1 MSFFVKDKR
10 FYKSFFSLMAVIALQ
25 QLLTFSV
32 NMADNIMLGMYKE
45 TALSGASLVNQI
57 QYMLQMLTTGVAT
70 GVVILGSQYWG
81 EGNTAVIRRILALAV
96 KMGALVGLVFTLAG
110 ALIPRQVLSLLT
122 NKQEVIAE
130 GVIYMRRIAPTYI
143 IFTITNV
150 LLLSMRSVQTT
161 VIGFITAA
169 CSLVVNIFLNWCLIF
184 GRCGLPALGTLGAA
198 TATLAARCVELIVV
212 LVYLKFFDKKLHVK
226 FRDWFKP
233 DWEYLKPYLKISIPS
248 FITSSTWGLGTT
260 VQTAILG
267 HVSASAISANSIAAT
282 LYQVA
287 TIFFV
292 SSSSAS
298 GVVMGMSLGRGDKLP
313 QIKQNSRTLQV
324 LFILFGLA
332 SSALMLALRE
342 VIVGLYSLT
351 PESIELTH
359 KFIIILCITVIGTSY
374 EFPASAGIIQT
385 GGDTRYGFIVDSIFL
400 WGIALPLSALSAF
413 VFNWSPA
420 VTFFLLK
427 SDQLLKCIP
436 NAIKCNRY
444 RWVKKL
450 T

>member
-1 MSFFVKDKR
+1 MSFFVKDRR

-32 NMADNIMLGMYKE
+32 NMADNIMLGMYSE

-57 QYMLQMLTTGVAT
+57 QYMVMMLTNGVAT
-70 GVVILGSQYWG
+70 GVIVLGSQYWG

-96 KMGALVGLVFTLAG
+96 KMAALVGLVFTLA
-110 ALIPRQVLSLLT
+110 AAFIPRQILTLLT
-122 NKQEVIAE
+122 NRQEVIAE
-130 GVIYMRRIAPTYI
+130 GVIYMRRIAPTYL
-143 IFTITNV
+143 IFTITNTI
-150 LLLSMRSVQTT
+150 LLSMRSVQTT
-161 VIGFITAA
+161 LVGFVTAA
-169 CSLVVNIFLNWCLIF
+169 CSLVVNIFLNYCLIF
-184 GRCGLPALGTLGAA
+184 GHCGLPALGTVGAA
-198 TATLAARCVELIVV
+198 TATLVARCVELIVV
-212 LVYLKFFDKKLHVK
+212 LVYLKFFDKKLRVK

-260 VQTAILG
+260 IQTAILG
-267 HVSASAISANSIAAT
+267 HVSASAISANAIAAT
-282 LYQVA
+282 LFQVTA
-287 TIFFV
+287 IFYV
-292 SSSSAS
+292 SSAS
-298 GVVMGMSLGRGDKLP
+298 SAGVVMGMSLGRGDDLAR
-313 QIKQNSRTLQV
+313 IKQNSRTLQV
-324 LFILFGLA
+324 LFVIFGVV
-332 SSALMLALRE
+332 SSLVMLALRE

-351 PESIELTH
+351 PESLKLTH
-359 KFIIILCITVIGTSY
+359 TFILILCVTVVGTSY
-374 EFPASAGIIQT
+374 EFPACAGIIQT
-385 GGDTRYGFIVDSIFL
+385 GGDTRYGFIIDTIFL